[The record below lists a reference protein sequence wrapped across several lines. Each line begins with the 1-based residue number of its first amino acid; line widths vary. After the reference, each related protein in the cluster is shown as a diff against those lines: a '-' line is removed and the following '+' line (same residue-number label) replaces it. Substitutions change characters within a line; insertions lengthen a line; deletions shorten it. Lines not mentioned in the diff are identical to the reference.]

1 MSQEAVERLLGRLIT
16 DERFRIQ
23 AQDLLGSVCR
33 QEGYLLSPEEM
44 KMVAGCDLTQFKRM
58 GEQINPALCRA
69 GMADRS

>member
-23 AQDLLGSVCR
+23 AQDLLGSACR

-44 KMVAGCDLTQFKRM
+44 KMVAGTDLAKFSELA
-58 GEQINPALCRA
+58 GQISPGLRRA
-69 GMADRS
+69 TCCSTV